1 MLIFV
6 QRDTLQHNPS
16 SAGQE
21 IISNPLVVSTLCAA
35 FRQSLPLACVTVHHW
50 ISHSII
56 MFSPVTSSMYPRPSR
71 YSECIQL
78 ISESGHPHLSVS
90 SVCSPHYKEPFFFTN
105 PCWTSHLQE
114 CDLYDL
120 FRPSS
125 GDVFLWNSAK
135 VPALQ
140 GLVNS
145 VDKGVNHLSHVTGEW
160 IKRGLLGP

>member
-1 MLIFV
+1 MRLLGSPCLRFV
-6 QRDTLQHNPS
+6 SLFTIGFRIVLSCFHQWPPVCIHDPPDIQSAS
-16 SAGQE
+16 SSSKSQAIHTHQ
-21 IISNPLVVSTLCAA
+21 LV
-35 FRQSLPLACVTVHHW
+35 QSVPHT
-50 ISHSII
+50 IKNHS
-56 MFSPVTSSMYPRPSR
+56 
-71 YSECIQL
+71 
-78 ISESGHPHLSVS
+78 
-90 SVCSPHYKEPFFFTN
+90 FFTN

-140 GLVNS
+140 GLVNI

-160 IKRGLLGP
+160 IKRGLLGPWSFEMPILVALGTKQPLLSQSDV